1 MKLPVFAAAT
11 MLVASGALLLPQT
24 TGQVAPDPLK
34 HLTTARI
41 DGALGGARLSAVNIE
56 RDVPYPSTV
65 HLKGSVEIRV
75 AGFILRADEADYNEK
90 TGEIDAHG
98 DVKVTPTSPLIQR
111 GQSQFGIK

>member
-1 MKLPVFAAAT
+1 M
-11 MLVASGALLLPQT
+11 
-24 TGQVAPDPLK
+24 
-34 HLTTARI
+34 
-41 DGALGGARLSAVNIE
+41 
-56 RDVPYPSTV
+56 

-98 DVKVTPTSPLIQR
+98 DVKVTPTSTLIPR